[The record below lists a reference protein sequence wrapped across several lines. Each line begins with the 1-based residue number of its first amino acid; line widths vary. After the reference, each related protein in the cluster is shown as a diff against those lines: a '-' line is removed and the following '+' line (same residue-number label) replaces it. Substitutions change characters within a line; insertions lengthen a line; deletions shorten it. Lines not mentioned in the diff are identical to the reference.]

1 MINNIKSA
9 EYMAKK
15 ILKYIISIIVVST
28 VIILLFSRKNPE
40 EKFYPKDY
48 QGIIES
54 GVIKAVTEYNA
65 LSYYI
70 FKGETYGFDYEV
82 LSAFAK
88 EKGIK
93 LEMTPEM
100 SFEKRIKGV
109 IEGRYDM
116 IALGTAT
123 TSQLKDSILFTN
135 PFAIGKQILI
145 QRNDEDNRI
154 DSPLGLAGKIIH
166 IIKDSPAL
174 MRINNLMDE
183 IGDSIYIEEITDYGP
198 EQLLAMVSAG
208 DIDYAVCDERT
219 AKMYMRRFKNLDL
232 NTNISFNQFYSWG
245 VNRNAP
251 ILLDSINSWLER
263 YIKTKEYKDLYNEYF
278 KRNY

>member
-1 MINNIKSA
+1 MVRKL
-9 EYMAKK
+9 
-15 ILKYIISIIVVST
+15 LKYIISIIVVST

-40 EKFYPKDY
+40 EKFYPRDY

-154 DSPLGLAGKIIH
+154 DSPLGLAGKTIH